1 MKAWSLMGLLG
12 LSLSSHAQIKMDE
25 VWQPLLP
32 PVAQIAQTLQM
43 HPEQQLTAQHQAIW
57 SGKAAQQ
64 RVGSAAWVLK
74 SGVQLRQLSGS
85 SSFEQQLGAEKR
97 LRLPNKQRA
106 DESIANR
113 QIQYADRLA
122 GETSHRI
129 SIGLLEDWWLLV
141 KRAQQGRRIAQ
152 YQALLQKQADSVQK
166 RIQAGDAARLE
177 LMLIQAEIQQQ
188 ALEQQR
194 QQAELTQQQLR
205 LSRYYQ
211 GELPA
216 TLPHP
221 VLSAALEQQVSVLLA
236 SSDHT
241 ALLEHIAAQ
250 DHELQLA
257 SLSEQ
262 TLEQQRLRLA
272 LESRPDPSVSLGYS
286 REQRGQEHL
295 ISIGLSLPLASPAH
309 RAEQAVAQAE
319 LTQAQIQTQLL
330 RRQLQQ
336 EATARIEQLKHAW
349 LARGQAKQLLLM
361 SEQQQQLLYRAY
373 QLGEISLNDWLI
385 SARQLIQAQQRL
397 DEMEQQ
403 LLETYSRLRLD
414 QHQLWQDDDGHQTA
428 HS

>member
-152 YQALLQKQADSVQK
+152 YQALK
-166 RIQAGDAARLE
+166 
-177 LMLIQAEIQQQ
+177 
-188 ALEQQR
+188 
-194 QQAELTQQQLR
+194 T
-205 LSRYYQ
+205 SR
-211 GELPA
+211 
-216 TLPHP
+216 
-221 VLSAALEQQVSVLLA
+221 
-236 SSDHT
+236 
-241 ALLEHIAAQ
+241 
-250 DHELQLA
+250 
-257 SLSEQ
+257 
-262 TLEQQRLRLA
+262 
-272 LESRPDPSVSLGYS
+272 
-286 REQRGQEHL
+286 
-295 ISIGLSLPLASPAH
+295 
-309 RAEQAVAQAE
+309 
-319 LTQAQIQTQLL
+319 
-330 RRQLQQ
+330 
-336 EATARIEQLKHAW
+336 
-349 LARGQAKQLLLM
+349 
-361 SEQQQQLLYRAY
+361 
-373 QLGEISLNDWLI
+373 
-385 SARQLIQAQQRL
+385 
-397 DEMEQQ
+397 
-403 LLETYSRLRLD
+403 
-414 QHQLWQDDDGHQTA
+414 
-428 HS
+428 